1 MPLLAESKC
10 RETYAQVGLPN
21 TRIEA
26 SQICAGYADG
36 GIDSCQVLVCL
47 FLFSSF
53 FAAGSISF
61 FFCFVSTHQQGDSGG
76 PLMGHME
83 GDSRFQLLGLVSWG
97 IGCAR
102 PEYPGVY
109 TRVVHF
115 VDWVQAK
122 MASTR

>member
-1 MPLLAESKC
+1 MEAMVPLLAESKC

-36 GIDSCQVLVCL
+36 GIDSC
-47 FLFSSF
+47 
-53 FAAGSISF
+53 
-61 FFCFVSTHQQGDSGG
+61 QGDSGG

>member
-1 MPLLAESKC
+1 MEAMVPLLAESKC

-61 FFCFVSTHQQGDSGG
+61 FFVSFPRTN
-76 PLMGHME
+76 
-83 GDSRFQLLGLVSWG
+83 R
-97 IGCAR
+97 AT
-102 PEYPGVY
+102 PED
-109 TRVVHF
+109 R
-115 VDWVQAK
+115 
-122 MASTR
+122 